1 MLAGVADHRDL
12 VLAEHERA
20 DTIMICVS
28 RAKSD
33 EITLDR

>member
-1 MLAGVADHRDL
+1 

-28 RAKSD
+28 RAKTD
-33 EITLDR
+33 EITIDR